1 MGLALLSHWM
11 VSTPAIANVIGL
23 AVLIPSLRQGPS
35 LESIEKDGFRHTL
48 VAQHSVISSLSPR
61 NCWFYATPNTSL
73 CRSLRGH
80 LGFAKV
86 DIPTLGQG
94 VLVNLLYFL

>member
-11 VSTPAIANVIGL
+11 ASTPAIASAIGL

-35 LESIEKDGFRHTL
+35 LESIGKDGVRHTL
-48 VAQHSVISSLSPR
+48 VAQHSVIGWVSSR
-61 NCWFYATPNTSL
+61 KCGVCATPNTSL
-73 CRSLRGH
+73 CCSLQVP

-86 DIPTLGQG
+86 NIPTLGQG
-94 VLVNLLYFL
+94 V